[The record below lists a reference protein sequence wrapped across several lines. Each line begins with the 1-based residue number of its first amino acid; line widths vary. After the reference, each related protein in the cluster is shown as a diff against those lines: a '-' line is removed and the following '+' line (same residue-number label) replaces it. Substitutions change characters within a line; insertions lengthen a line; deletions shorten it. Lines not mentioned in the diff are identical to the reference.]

1 MTKSIYEQLK
11 ADSRFT
17 IASKVWYKEFPFRV
31 SFKGWDMFDGG
42 FLNLFHR
49 NSNIKR
55 QMSRLDHEYKSR
67 NDHCFNLYLKEE
79 QALSDVIKYYNDD
92 IIEIQGPLSQN
103 HKDLMVQD
111 LTQSVRKKLFYNKYR
126 YKVSCHMYKFR
137 DEMDQFIDIAD
148 FVTSSFEP
156 DTYYINST
164 IRQYPRL
171 KALEDQ
177 YKNVGSGS
185 AFRRPRWSTFIPY
198 SSTGSVYFI
207 DYSDVCTMHLMF
219 KNIITSTTKVVL
231 IEDLE

>member
-55 QMSRLDHEYKSR
+55 QMSRLEHEYKSR

-92 IIEIQGPLSQN
+92 IIEIQGPLSQD
-103 HKDLMVQD
+103 HKDLMIQD

-137 DEMDQFIDIAD
+137 DEMDQFIDIAE
-148 FVTSSFEP
+148 FVTSSFDS

-198 SSTGSVYFI
+198 SSTGSVYFM

>member
-55 QMSRLDHEYKSR
+55 QMNRLDHEYKSR

-79 QALSDVIKYYNDD
+79 QALEDVIKYYNDD
-92 IIEIQGPLSQN
+92 IIEIQGPLSQD
-103 HKDLMVQD
+103 HKDLMIQD

-126 YKVSCHMYKFR
+126 YKVSCHMYKYR

-171 KALEDQ
+171 KALENQ

-185 AFRRPRWSTFIPY
+185 AFRRPRWSNFIPY
-198 SSTGSVYFI
+198 SSTGSVYFM

>member
-11 ADSRFT
+11 TDSRFT

-55 QMSRLDHEYKSR
+55 QMNRLDHEYKSR

-79 QALSDVIKYYNDD
+79 QALEDVIKYYNDD
-92 IIEIQGPLSQN
+92 IIEIQGPLSQD
-103 HKDLMVQD
+103 HKDLMIQD

-126 YKVSCHMYKFR
+126 YKVSCHMYKYR

-171 KALEDQ
+171 KALENQ

-185 AFRRPRWSTFIPY
+185 AFRRPRWSNFIPY
-198 SSTGSVYFI
+198 SSTGSVYFM